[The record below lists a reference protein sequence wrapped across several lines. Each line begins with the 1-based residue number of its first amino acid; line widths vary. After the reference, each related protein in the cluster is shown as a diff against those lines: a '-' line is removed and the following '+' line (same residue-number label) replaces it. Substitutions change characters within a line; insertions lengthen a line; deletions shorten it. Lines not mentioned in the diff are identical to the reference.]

1 MKNFFRNNQ
10 NLTLYILIVMV
21 LGIGAFIMVCLIKL
35 FFYML
40 LLTFQYPFIASG
52 IISTLFI
59 ILNLTPNQIKKI
71 IKK

>member
-1 MKNFFRNNQ
+1 MNNFFRNNQ

-21 LGIGAFIMVCLIKL
+21 LGIGAFILMCLIKL

-40 LLTFQYPFIASG
+40 LLTFQYPWIASG